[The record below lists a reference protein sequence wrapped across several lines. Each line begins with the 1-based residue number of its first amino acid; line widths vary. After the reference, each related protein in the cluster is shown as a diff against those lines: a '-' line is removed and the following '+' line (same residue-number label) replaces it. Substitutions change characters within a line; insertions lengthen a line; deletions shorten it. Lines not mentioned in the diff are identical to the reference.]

1 MKNKNI
7 IIAILILLILILVSI
22 SIYMGFNYK
31 KEENEV
37 PPSTEDEESI
47 PTEDPGYPFDTNNVE
62 YCDLCII
69 DEEGNLLNNSD
80 NLKKQHTNEKFVINN
95 MRINVDKNNPD
106 MANISFEVKNIS
118 NLNYDNLDLIVNF
131 LDEFGNSKNKIMIPV
146 GKISSSET
154 VTVKEKVL
162 YRIIDS
168 YDFSFE
174 ENTKE
179 GY

>member
-80 NLKKQHTNEKFVINN
+80 NLKK
-95 MRINVDKNNPD
+95 
-106 MANISFEVKNIS
+106 
-118 NLNYDNLDLIVNF
+118 
-131 LDEFGNSKNKIMIPV
+131 
-146 GKISSSET
+146 
-154 VTVKEKVL
+154 
-162 YRIIDS
+162 
-168 YDFSFE
+168 
-174 ENTKE
+174 
-179 GY
+179 